1 MTTTLL
7 ENGIREDAGPV
18 WHLPLPAHYRFQDV
32 LAFHARDR
40 EAVAEQ
46 VGVRSLRKGLWWQGR
61 PVCVQ
66 MVFSADEVQVRWEMD
81 AGDPALAA
89 QEGLPLLRRM
99 LGLTQDIDAFEARW
113 AADSQLGAVLR
124 AQTGLRVAVVGAP
137 FEALAWA
144 VMGQQISVA
153 AAVAVRRRLILAADL
168 RHASGLY
175 CHPQAAQVLA
185 LGPERLRAAGLSQA
199 KAQSLLAVS
208 QAQLAGELPLDA
220 WAAQPVV
227 PAEQISQALL
237 AIKGIGPWTVSYTL
251 LRGFGWLDGSLHGD
265 VAVRRGIQRLLAD
278 QGLADSNV
286 LVTPAQAQAWL
297 APFAPW
303 RALLGAHLWA
313 MQGRKTD

>member
-1 MTTTLL
+1 MTKNLL
-7 ENGIREDAGPV
+7 EEGARGPV
-18 WHLPLPAHYRFQDV
+18 WRLPLPAHYRAQDM

-40 EAVAEQ
+40 EALAEQ
-46 VGVRSLRKGLWWQGR
+46 VGPASLRKGLWWQDR

-81 AGDPALAA
+81 GGDPELAA

-99 LGLTQDIDAFEARW
+99 LGLTQDIAAFEARW
-113 AADSQLGAVLR
+113 DADPLLGAVLR
-124 AQTGLRVAVVGAP
+124 AQTGLRVAVVGTP

-144 VMGQQISVA
+144 IMGQQISVA
-153 AAVAVRRRLILAADL
+153 AAVALRRRLILAADL

-185 LGPERLRAAGLSQA
+185 LGPERLRAAGLSLA

-208 QAQLAGELPLDA
+208 QAQLAGELPLAA
-220 WAAQPVV
+220 WAAQTVV

-278 QGLADSNV
+278 QGLVDPGA
-286 LVTPAQAQAWL
+286 LPTPAQAQAWL

-313 MQGRKTD
+313 MQGRRTD

>member
-7 ENGIREDAGPV
+7 EDGIRDGAGPV
-18 WHLPLPAHYRFQDV
+18 WHLSLPAHYRAQDM

-46 VGVRSLRKGLWWQGR
+46 VGVRSLRKGLWWQGQ
-61 PVCVQ
+61 PVCVR
-66 MVFSADEVQVRWEMD
+66 MVFSADEAQVHWEMD
-81 AGDPALAA
+81 AGDPALVA

-113 AADSQLGAVLR
+113 AADPLLGAVLR
-124 AQTGLRVAVVGAP
+124 AQTGLRVAVVGTP

-144 VMGQQISVA
+144 IMGQQISVA
-153 AAVAVRRRLILAADL
+153 AAVALRRRLILAADL

-175 CHPQAAQVLA
+175 CHPQASQVLA
-185 LGPERLRAAGLSQA
+185 LGPERLRAAGLSLA

-220 WAAQPVV
+220 WAAQPAV
-227 PAEQISQALL
+227 PATQISQALL

-278 QGLADSNV
+278 QGLADPDA
-286 LVTPAQAQAWL
+286 LLTPAQAQAWL

-313 MQGRKTD
+313 MQGRRTD